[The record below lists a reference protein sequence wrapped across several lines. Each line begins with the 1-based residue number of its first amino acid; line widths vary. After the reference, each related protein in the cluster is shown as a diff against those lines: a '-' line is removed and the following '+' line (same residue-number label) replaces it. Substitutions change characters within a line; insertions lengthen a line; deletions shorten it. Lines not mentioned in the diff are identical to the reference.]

1 MPLDVWRVWLVR
13 EVNIC
18 SLPLLPMSRWR
29 GLFDS
34 DNTMI
39 QNAFKSMRGMFSQVD
54 PSNKDSDVSPQD
66 LKLEIPEPTEDER
79 DLVALVKRR
88 FDAASSVK
96 EIHVR
101 EWLICQA
108 FRMGNHWVEWRRGEL
123 FDLRDPDDNKRNYAT
138 IDVIDHLLRKL
149 KARATMSKPDA
160 SVKPLT
166 SSPIDKL
173 AASEAR
179 DVLAHYDSLFN
190 RQEQSLEWVDSVLSS
205 STTFL
210 KIIWDPSAKLL
221 GPTTNGIAEYQDL
234 GDIDEIVVP
243 PFEVYPDPSAR
254 DWKEVTWLIHA
265 KDRPLSY
272 IQAKYGKRGY
282 LVEGRIQRSDSTNWA
297 EQRLDNISGDSIL
310 PSNSDEKMATVYECW
325 ELPSPRY
332 PKGRLL
338 RVAGD
343 VLLTEVDQ
351 VDWPYKKNDE
361 FPFVPL
367 TYEKR
372 PNKTI

>member
-1 MPLDVWRVWLVR
+1 
-13 EVNIC
+13 
-18 SLPLLPMSRWR
+18 
-29 GLFDS
+29 
-34 DNTMI
+34 MI
-39 QNAFKSMRGMFSQVD
+39 QNALKSMRGMFAQVD

-160 SVKPLT
+160 SVRPLT

-179 DVLAHYDSLFN
+179 DVLSHYDSLFN

-205 STTFL
+205 STT
-210 KIIWDPSAKLL
+210 
-221 GPTTNGIAEYQDL
+221 
-234 GDIDEIVVP
+234 
-243 PFEVYPDPSAR
+243 
-254 DWKEVTWLIHA
+254 
-265 KDRPLSY
+265 
-272 IQAKYGKRGY
+272 
-282 LVEGRIQRSDSTNWA
+282 
-297 EQRLDNISGDSIL
+297 
-310 PSNSDEKMATVYECW
+310 
-325 ELPSPRY
+325 
-332 PKGRLL
+332 
-338 RVAGD
+338 
-343 VLLTEVDQ
+343 
-351 VDWPYKKNDE
+351 
-361 FPFVPL
+361 
-367 TYEKR
+367 
-372 PNKTI
+372 